1 MSLRTALPA
10 RRFWLAALLALAA
23 TAATAAPSTGPYTNK
38 RFRAL
43 QDENALIL
51 VAVTGP
57 GCPAC
62 RAQRTILD
70 SFQKRHPEADLNILW
85 VDYDHQ
91 KRVLKY
97 LNATLAGTLI
107 LFRGAE
113 RRWSTVSKMDE
124 DAIIA
129 PILHAAAP

>member
-1 MSLRTALPA
+1 MPALPA

-23 TAATAAPSTGPYTNK
+23 TAATAAPSAGPYTNR
-38 RFRAL
+38 RFQAL

-51 VAVTGP
+51 VAATAP

-62 RAQRTILD
+62 RAQRAILD
-70 SFQKRHPEADLNILW
+70 SFQEQHPEADLKILW

-97 LNATLAGTLI
+97 LNVSLAGTLI

-113 RRWSTVSKMDE
+113 RLWSTVSKMDA
-124 DAIIA
+124 DAIIE
-129 PILHAAAP
+129 PILRAAPR

>member
-1 MSLRTALPA
+1 MSALPA

-23 TAATAAPSTGPYTNK
+23 TAATAAPSAGPYTNR
-38 RFRAL
+38 RFQAL

-62 RAQRTILD
+62 RAQRAILD
-70 SFQKRHPEADLNILW
+70 SFQKQHPEADLKILW

-97 LNATLAGTLI
+97 LNASLAGTLI

-113 RRWSTVSKMDE
+113 RLWSTVSKMDE
-124 DAIIA
+124 DAIIE
-129 PILHAAAP
+129 PILRAAAR

>member
-1 MSLRTALPA
+1 MSALPA

-23 TAATAAPSTGPYTNK
+23 TAATAAPSAGPYTNR
-38 RFRAL
+38 RFQAL

-51 VAVTGP
+51 VAVTRP

-62 RAQRTILD
+62 RAQRAILD
-70 SFQKRHPEADLNILW
+70 NFQKQHPEADLKILW

-97 LNATLAGTLI
+97 LNASLAGTLI

-113 RRWSTVSKMDE
+113 RLWSTVSKMDE
-124 DAIIA
+124 DAIIE
-129 PILHAAAP
+129 PILRAAAR

>member
-1 MSLRTALPA
+1 MSTFPA
-10 RRFWLAALLALAA
+10 RHFWLAALLALAT
-23 TAATAAPSTGPYTNK
+23 TAATAAPSSGPYTNK
-38 RFRAL
+38 RFWAL

-62 RAQRTILD
+62 RAQRAVLD
-70 SFQKRHPEADLNILW
+70 RFQKQHPEADLNILW

-91 KRVLKY
+91 KRELRY
-97 LNATLAGTLI
+97 LNASLAGTLI
-107 LFRGAE
+107 LYRGTE
-113 RRWSTVSKMDE
+113 RLGATVAKMEE

-129 PILHAAAP
+129 PILSAAAR

>member
-1 MSLRTALPA
+1 MSALPA
-10 RRFWLAALLALAA
+10 RRFWLAALLALAT

-62 RAQRTILD
+62 RAQRAILD
-70 SFQKRHPEADLNILW
+70 NFQKRHPEVDLKILW

-97 LNATLAGTLI
+97 LNASLAGTLI

-113 RRWSTVSKMDE
+113 RRWSAVSQMNE
-124 DAIIA
+124 DAIFE
-129 PILHAAAP
+129 PILHAAEQ

>member
-1 MSLRTALPA
+1 MSAHPS
-10 RRFWLAALLALAA
+10 RRFWLAALLALVT
-23 TAATAAPSTGPYTNK
+23 TAATAAPSSGPYTNK
-38 RFRAL
+38 RFYAL

-62 RAQRTILD
+62 RAQRVVLD
-70 SFQKRHPEADLNILW
+70 RFQKQHPEVDLKILW

-91 KRVLKY
+91 KRVLRY
-97 LNATLAGTLI
+97 LNASLAGTLI
-107 LFRGAE
+107 LYRGAE
-113 RRWSTVSKMDE
+113 RLGSTVAKMEE

-129 PILHAAAP
+129 PILSAAAR